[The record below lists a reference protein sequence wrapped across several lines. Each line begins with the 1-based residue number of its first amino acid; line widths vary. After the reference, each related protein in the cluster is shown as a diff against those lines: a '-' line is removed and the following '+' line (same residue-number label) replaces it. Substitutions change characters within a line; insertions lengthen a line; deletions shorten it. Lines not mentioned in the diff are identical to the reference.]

1 MDISI
6 VDHSDVEK
14 EIHVTLTQDELK
26 PHFDKAY
33 KREQAKVEIK
43 GFRKGKAPLEMVKRL
58 YGEAI
63 EYEALDDIAN
73 EVFREIITERKIFP
87 IGEPS
92 LTDIKFKPNEPL
104 VFSVKY
110 EVNPPIELKEYK
122 GITVDKIIHHVTD
135 DEFEDEIL
143 RIQKAN
149 STLAEVQTATDD
161 EHIVTVDIQDLD
173 DNGTPLIGKKSSG
186 TRIYLAEETIAPE
199 IRYALQG
206 VALNESRKV
215 SFEMEHGDHKHMNN
229 WELTATKIEQV
240 TIPELN
246 DEFVKKATRL
256 KVSTVAEFREN
267 VKTDLERYWIE
278 TTDQHL
284 KDNIIGEIVR
294 RHEFTVPN
302 ALIKSLTDARLDEM
316 KKQNPSKELP
326 EGFNEKEYR
335 EKYQPYA
342 TFQAKWYLIRDNI
355 IEKEQLNVTDAEL
368 EKRAEEDAPKMSIEK
383 DRLLAFYKNSDALK
397 DRITNEKLMN
407 FLIENSVITEKIDE
421 PEGED
426 MFAGLPMDEVEEQK

>member
-6 VDHSDVEK
+6 VDHSEVEK
-14 EIHVTLTQDELK
+14 EIHVTLTPEELK
-26 PHFDKAY
+26 PHFEKAY
-33 KREQAKVEIK
+33 KREQAKIEIK

-63 EYEALDDIAN
+63 EYDALEDISN
-73 EVFREIITERKIFP
+73 DVFREVITERKIFP

-110 EVNPPIELKEYK
+110 EINPRIELKEYK
-122 GITVDKIIHHVTD
+122 GIAVDKIVHHLNE
-135 DEFEDEIL
+135 DEVEEEIL

-149 STLAEVQTATDD
+149 STLSEVSVATDD
-161 EHIVTVDIQDLD
+161 EHIITVDIQDLD

-199 IRYALQG
+199 VRYALQG
-206 VALNESRKV
+206 VSLDEKRNV

-229 WELTATKIEQV
+229 WELTATKIEAV

-256 KVSTVAEFREN
+256 KVSTVDEFRQN
-267 VKTDLERYWIE
+267 VKNDLERYWVE

-284 KDNIIGEIVR
+284 KDSLIGEIVK
-294 RHEFTVPN
+294 RHEFAVPQ
-302 ALIKSLTDARLDEM
+302 ALIKSLTDARLDDM

-326 EGFNEKEYR
+326 EGFDEQKYR
-335 EKYQPYA
+335 EGYKPYA
-342 TFQAKWYLIRDNI
+342 TFQAKWFLIRDRI
-355 IEKEQLNVTDAEL
+355 IETEQLSVTDAEL
-368 EKRAEEDAPKMSIEK
+368 EQRAEEDAPKMSIEK
-383 DRLLAFYKNSDALK
+383 DRLLSFYKNSEALK

-407 FLIENSVITEKIDE
+407 FLITNSVVTEKIDE
-421 PEGED
+421 SDRQD
-426 MFAGLPMDEVEEQK
+426 MLAGLPMDETEEQH